1 MSLNLLALPLS
12 GRQVIEASAGTG
24 KTFTLAAL
32 YVRLVLGHE
41 RDAKGLQP
49 AHILVMTFTDAAT
62 AELRERIRLR
72 LHEAALWFDAQV
84 AGRTCK
90 PDPFLNDLTKAFAPE
105 QWVQCAAQLHLAAQ
119 SMDEAA
125 IYTIHGW
132 SRRMLSSF
140 ALQSRDLFEQTHLD
154 NPAELLHQL
163 VNDHW
168 RRWFYPLGLPQQI
181 ILKTLL
187 GGDPK
192 ALLKDMRTRWQTL
205 DRQPQP
211 SDTAAPPAPTQLLDM
226 HDTWLNTEQALV
238 VAAKQ
243 SCQAALEKGLAG
255 ILVAA
260 QAARKM
266 KGTRADF
273 FANWL
278 NELQAWSQPDA
289 DIRAET
295 LQRFTLTHL
304 QDKGWPEAAEHP
316 VFANIEALYQ
326 HQATEP
332 ASKDGLLDHAAHE
345 VRQQY
350 QQTKL
355 QLSVFDFQ
363 DLLQH
368 LHTALYA
375 DEGQMAAAIRDQY
388 PVAMVDEF
396 QDTDP
401 WQYQSLNR
409 IYHPSHVGDEHAL
422 VMIGDP
428 KQAIYSFRGA
438 DLRTYLE
445 ARTQA
450 LELNPQALHSLDSN
464 FRSTPALVQAV
475 NHVFGAIERPFH
487 SALGKIEFTKVNSR
501 SDAIP
506 LSSAQGQALPP
517 LTVWHLPPP
526 ENAKYW
532 SAPLQLQHMSQG
544 FAAQMVALLHQQP
557 KVQPRDMAVL
567 VRTHVQAK
575 AMQKALQKLGLPSV
589 FMSDHTNVFQSEE
602 AQDLWQVLRAISAPR
617 QTAWLRSAVA
627 CRVWGLDMPQLQ
639 VFLQNDAITD
649 TLAESCQRWLQQW
662 KQQGVLP
669 MLYSWLHEQHIAT
682 RLLALPDGERR
693 LTNLLHL
700 GELLQNA
707 SQGLQGPAALL
718 QHLAQ
723 RLQSSSDSP
732 EAQKMRLETDDQCVQ
747 IVTYHKSKGLEYP
760 LVFVPFF
767 SSFKK
772 PPKDDAKEAVEAE
785 EEEGQEPD
793 ITESNVDE
801 DMRLLYVALTRAKR
815 AMWLGVSSS
824 RDSLAG
830 QKGKDLRLSAV
841 SRLLKRESH
850 ADLAERLQNTWGGC
864 EHIAIQ
870 TLPSPNGQQYQAP
883 RSTALPQ
890 SALLPQRQNHQRWW
904 TASFSSLTRGLE
916 AGTPH
921 EEALLD
927 ADMDAHISAEFSSPT
942 IASDWQKF
950 PAGARYGTLLHDL
963 LQYQAEQ
970 AWPLAHAGANGQDLA
985 WQQLLQRKADWL
997 QLPIDAQAL
1006 LQPWL
1011 QTIVSTPLPLQAADA
1026 PTQSLGSPLV
1036 LQAVPANA
1044 LWAEM
1049 EFNLPV
1055 GQLSSQEL
1063 DAQIQRH
1070 VLQGLERPALQ
1081 NNVLQGMLSGFMDL
1095 VLQHDGRY
1103 WVLDYKSNLLADYQA
1118 PHLSAA
1124 ILAKRYEVQY
1134 VLYTLA
1140 LHRLLQSRLPNY
1152 HYEQHMG
1159 GAVYLFLRGVDTP
1172 SAGVHCLRPPWAL
1185 IDLLD
1190 QRFSKA
1196 LL

>member
-1 MSLNLLALPLS
+1 MQ
-12 GRQVIEASAGTG
+12 GE
-24 KTFTLAAL
+24 
-32 YVRLVLGHE
+32 
-41 RDAKGLQP
+41 
-49 AHILVMTFTDAAT
+49 
-62 AELRERIRLR
+62 
-72 LHEAALWFDAQV
+72 WFNA
-84 AGRTCK
+84 
-90 PDPFLNDLTKAFAPE
+90 
-105 QWVQCAAQLHLAAQ
+105 
-119 SMDEAA
+119 
-125 IYTIHGW
+125 
-132 SRRMLSSF
+132 
-140 ALQSRDLFEQTHLD
+140 
-154 NPAELLHQL
+154 
-163 VNDHW
+163 
-168 RRWFYPLGLPQQI
+168 
-181 ILKTLL
+181 
-187 GGDPK
+187 
-192 ALLKDMRTRWQTL
+192 
-205 DRQPQP
+205 
-211 SDTAAPPAPTQLLDM
+211 
-226 HDTWLNTEQALV
+226 EQALV

-243 SCQAALEKGLAG
+243 ACQAALDKGLAG

-260 QAARKM
+260 QAAKKM
-266 KGTRADF
+266 KGTRTDYFADWVS
-273 FANWL
+273 A
-278 NELQAWSQPDA
+278 LQSWSQHNA
-289 DIRAET
+289 DIKVKT
-295 LQRFTLTHL
+295 LQRFTLSSL
-304 QDKGWPEAAEHP
+304 QSNGWAEAAEHP
-316 VFANIEALYQ
+316 VFAHIEALCQ

-332 ASKDGLLDHAAHE
+332 ASKEGLLDHAAHE

-363 DLLQH
+363 DLLQR

-409 IYHPSHVGDEHAL
+409 IYHHSQVGDEHAL

-475 NHVFGAIERPFH
+475 NHVFGAIEQPFH

-506 LSSAQGQALPP
+506 LSNAQGQALPP
-517 LTVWHLPPP
+517 LTVWHLAPPD
-526 ENAKYW
+526 NTKHW
-532 SAPLQLQHMSQG
+532 SAPLQLHHISQG
-544 FAAQMVALLHQQP
+544 FAAQMVALLHQHP
-557 KVQPRDMAVL
+557 EVQPRDMAVL

-589 FMSDHTNVFQSEE
+589 FMSDHANVFQSEE
-602 AQDLWQVLRAISAPR
+602 AQDLWRVLRAISTPR

-627 CRVWGLDMPQLQ
+627 CRVWGLDIPQLQ
-639 VFLQNDAITD
+639 AFLQNDAMTD
-649 TLAESCQRWLQQW
+649 ALAESCQRWLQQW
-662 KQQGVLP
+662 HQQGVLP
-669 MLYSWLHEQHIAT
+669 MLYSWLHEQHVAT
-682 RLLALPDGERR
+682 RLLALSDGERR

-718 QHLAQ
+718 QHLAD

-747 IVTYHKSKGLEYP
+747 IVTFHKSKGLEYP
-760 LVFVPFF
+760 LVFVPFLG
-767 SSFKK
+767 SFKK
-772 PPKDDAKEAVEAE
+772 PPKDDAKDAVEAE

-815 AMWLGVSSS
+815 AMWLGVSSN

-850 ADLAERLQNTWGGC
+850 ADLAECLQNTWGGC

-870 TLPSPNGQQYQAP
+870 TLPSPNGQHYQAP

-890 SALLPQRQNHQRWW
+890 PALLPQRQNHQRWW

-927 ADMDAHISAEFSSPT
+927 ADMDAQSPAPTPVPSSSPAT
-942 IASDWQKF
+942 ASAWQKF
-950 PAGARYGTLLHDL
+950 PAGAQYGTLLHDL

-970 AWPLAHAGANGQDLA
+970 AWPLANASATEQDLA

-997 QLPIDAQAL
+997 QLPSDAQVL
-1006 LQPWL
+1006 LLPWL
-1011 QTIVSTPLPLQAADA
+1011 QTIVSTALPLQAADA

-1036 LQAVPANA
+1036 LQTLAANA

-1055 GQLSSQEL
+1055 GQLSSNEL
-1063 DAQIQRH
+1063 DANIQRH
-1070 VLQGLERPALQ
+1070 VLPGLERPALQ

-1190 QRFSKA
+1190 QRFAKA
-1196 LL
+1196 LP